1 VCFLESFFYTAD
13 HEQKREREK
22 QRGKNRLLQLH
33 QRREIKEGEAHCG
46 AGTWVIDGV
55 AMYTIVR
62 EADAGKIPH
71 GFAWRDLLFELLWF
85 ILGTSKFI
93 FELR

>member
-1 VCFLESFFYTAD
+1 LNPSSTLLTLNR
-13 HEQKREREK
+13 KGRGRSRGERTDSC
-22 QRGKNRLLQLH
+22 NWH
-33 QRREIKEGEAHCG
+33 QRREIKEGDAQCG

-55 AMYTIVR
+55 AVYTIVR

-71 GFAWRDLLFELLWF
+71 GFASRDLLFELLWF
-85 ILGTSKFI
+85 IPGTNKFI